1 MPERGFFLQ
10 DAPMFIRASMEVYP
24 RLHHVSLG
32 ATSRYA
38 IVAEN
43 GEITLTD
50 PGASAHT
57 ESLEERLERLGL
69 SLRRVTRV
77 LITHLDADRV
87 GALPLLRK
95 KLPELRVLG
104 GAGMAAELAN
114 DDFVLSAISRDAEIR
129 QSLGLQV
136 GALPSPAE
144 FRKALQFEKCIVDG
158 ETITIDDDI
167 TVRCVASPGHRNHSM
182 GYLVLP
188 HRFLITD
195 ETLGYYNGRRL
206 AAPGANA
213 SVSASL
219 ESIGRLKDLEISG
232 IGFSY
237 GGCITGDLVR
247 KHLEAI
253 VQNTN
258 DLISEVKRA
267 RAEGIQDE
275 EIRSQI
281 RDAFYAPGLRDLC
294 LLRSLEES
302 FSAVWA
308 QVSK

>member
-1 MPERGFFLQ
+1 
-10 DAPMFIRASMEVYP
+10 MFIRASMEVYP

-50 PGASAHT
+50 PGASAHL
-57 ESLEERLERLGL
+57 EGLEERLVRLGL
-69 SLRRVTRV
+69 SLQRVTRV
-77 LITHLDADRV
+77 LITHLDPDRV
-87 GALPLLRK
+87 GVLPSLRK
-95 KLPELRVLG
+95 KLPKIKIFG
-104 GAGMAAELAN
+104 SSGMVAELASGE
-114 DDFVLSAISRDAEIR
+114 FVSSTISRDAEI
-129 QSLGLQV
+129 SKALGMEV

-167 TVRCVASPGHRNHSM
+167 AVRCVASPGHRSHSM
-182 GYLVLP
+182 SYLVLP
-188 HRFLITD
+188 HQFLISD

-213 SVSASL
+213 SIPASL
-219 ESIGRLKDLEISG
+219 ESIGRLKDLELSG
-232 IGFSY
+232 VGFSY
-237 GGCITGDLVR
+237 GGCITGELVR

-258 DLISEVKRA
+258 DLISELKRA
-267 RAEGIQDE
+267 RAEGMSDD
-275 EIRSQI
+275 EIRAQI
-281 RDAFYAPGLRDLC
+281 REAFYLPSLRDHC
-294 LLRSLEES
+294 LLKSLDQS
-302 FSAVWA
+302 FEAVWA
-308 QVSK
+308 QVSG

>member
-1 MPERGFFLQ
+1 
-10 DAPMFIRASMEVYP
+10 MFIRASMEVYP

-38 IVAEN
+38 IVSEN

-50 PGASAHT
+50 PGASAHL
-57 ESLEERLERLGL
+57 ESLEERLVRLGL
-69 SLRRVTRV
+69 SLSRVTRV
-77 LITHLDADRV
+77 LVTHLDADRV

-95 KLPELRVLG
+95 KLPRLRILG
-104 GAGMAAELAN
+104 GAGMVAELTS
-114 DDFVLSAISRDAEIR
+114 DEFVSSIISRDAEIR
-129 QSLGLQV
+129 DALGVKV
-136 GALPSPAE
+136 GDVPSPAE

-158 ETITIDDDI
+158 ETIAIDDDI
-167 TVRCVASPGHRNHSM
+167 TIRCVASPGHRSHSM

-213 SVSASL
+213 SISASL
-219 ESIGRLKDLEISG
+219 ESIGRLKDLELSG

-237 GGCITGDLVR
+237 GGCISGDLVR

-253 VQNTN
+253 VQNTS

-267 RAEGIQDE
+267 RAEGMNDD

-281 RDAFYAPGLRDLC
+281 REAFYVPSLPDHC
-294 LLRSLEES
+294 LLKSLDES
-302 FSAVWA
+302 FSSVWA
-308 QVSK
+308 QISM